1 MEALAD
7 KVGHIP
13 QHGYIS
19 HNHPKLLAKS
29 HTSWHNY
36 QYSLHRWQ
44 EVEKS
49 EREAW
54 PSRNAKLIIHEPS
67 ILGTFSAIRERKA
80 RQ

>member
-7 KVGHIP
+7 NVGHIP

-19 HNHPKLLAKS
+19 HNHPTLLAKS

-49 EREAW
+49 GGERQEMQ
-54 PSRNAKLIIHEPS
+54 N
-67 ILGTFSAIRERKA
+67 
-80 RQ
+80 